1 MKQIK
6 KLERAMLL
14 NLIYDVIK
22 RN

>member
-1 MKQIK
+1 
-6 KLERAMLL
+6 MLL